1 MPSMDTSESFSTT
14 TYPDNTHMVPIKHIS
29 CSVSLNLN
37 EQLDVID
44 VTTEHEAET
53 SKCYLP
59 KIIQLRSVL
68 EVKSMSFRVK
78 RTLV

>member
-1 MPSMDTSESFSTT
+1 MLS
-14 TYPDNTHMVPIKHIS
+14 
-29 CSVSLNLN
+29 
-37 EQLDVID
+37 
-44 VTTEHEAET
+44 
-53 SKCYLP
+53 YLP